1 MDESHSLLLNE
12 EALRQCPDAKKP
24 VFLYEW
30 LRYLD
35 RILPVTQRSDLK
47 SIQSQLVQQLLSRL
61 TSVNGPPIRYLL
73 ARCLARIYLIGD
85 SSTFGD
91 TLTLCNDTLKI
102 KDDSPSQL
110 PAKLAAL
117 ACIASF
123 YETMGR
129 CGSSFVDTFPI
140 MIRWLKVAE
149 SQGRA
154 EILATLSSMVS
165 GLGSGAASF
174 HKDVYKVAKAH
185 LGDRVM
191 AVRTAAL
198 QCITAL
204 VPLYPP
210 LYSNELE
217 AVVTL
222 CTKALDGSN
231 YETRLAVARLLA
243 VLLSTALQPPSPTGK
258 YFNKE
263 RIHKFQCSRVG
274 DNKNSTILTKHRIT
288 RKLKNGLRK
297 AAGKASANNKT
308 VIFRPI
314 PLDDALHLLA
324 ASFLRGG
331 IGGFLKGSSSY
342 SSATAGGQKDVRAG
356 IAMGY
361 VELMREM
368 GATWLERNLGTICRH
383 LLEVSAKCG
392 CLAYTNARED
402 YLDRRKRKRK
412 SSPVQAGEA
421 VYLRRC
427 VSYILRATVG
437 TMLSEQAQIAAC
449 KYLGQLL
456 ADYINSFDYSVE
468 PTVERVLGA
477 EAYASA
483 QAAVVATLEL
493 SNLVRQIGTAV
504 TPLFVEASGIME
516 PVFACLLHP
525 ILSARTAT
533 AWCLRC
539 VTMAV
544 PSQLTPLIDRCIS
557 RLEHMKSCSDA
568 ISGYSLALAALIAA
582 ASDCKLGIPHAKPK
596 QVLTCAEDMLKTATQ
611 QSRLAVAKISAG
623 YLLLNAVVSMG
634 SPVLKEN
641 MPRIIQL
648 WRTAFPRSTKEA
660 EAEKGRGDAFSW
672 QCALEQR
679 SGALGVMLAVAN
691 QRELADDD
699 AIKAMLLPIECA
711 LVMSSQVGTLI
722 RSYGT
727 KMRALISCVRVRV
740 YQLLMLL
747 PPKSYEHM
755 FHSLL
760 RELVA
765 EITLSDDQSSQLM
778 TSVAG
783 VMCSG
788 AEHTL
793 LAPWSGGAT
802 DQSLVEDQLQILS
815 HMGSGALENDITCLV
830 SGSAKDVHNL
840 WPEPDTPQ
848 VACLDAAVQAFG
860 RVFPMI
866 PERQKLQI
874 TEHFAEVLKNCKH
887 VQRQQAILLNVLC
900 ALAVA
905 FRGITESRGGTRLDN
920 DALRKISTSVVESGL
935 ENGSTPLVRAAAAEA
950 LGRLAQAVSD
960 PQFVALRAQACFD
973 KLRVFRDGRRAGY
986 ALALGCIHR
995 HVGSLGSGQHLH
1007 TGVSI
1012 LFALAR
1018 DHNAPSVQAWAMV
1031 ALSLIAETGGGMFR
1045 GYVELAL
1052 SDCLTLLLNTQ
1063 SGNVEVVQGIGKLL
1077 TALMTCVGPELGS
1090 CGTIEGVRSSL
1101 LAACAIQLSHPD
1113 PLIKSEAIGGLQQM
1127 HLYAPRYVNLGHLVV
1142 DIAKFLTSQ
1151 HLCLRKSSV
1160 CCLRQLVQREAREVR
1175 EHAQVLVPQGVVD
1188 EGKKLPLP
1196 DTGLE
1201 GALFDMLDV
1210 ETDPTLR
1217 AHVQE
1222 TIISLVQATCGELL
1236 NQWLLLC
1243 KDILATSSDNTRST
1257 MIVGEEKPGKEGD
1270 EDDEGND
1277 DDDATLQVGG
1287 SKSAIPDKGKVQPRW
1302 PTRVFAT
1309 QVVQR
1314 LMSVCDTER
1323 AHLDLPLAKELQMSS
1338 GGRADYL
1345 VLHLSDLV
1353 RMSFMG
1359 ATSENTELRLAGLV
1373 SLQDVITRFSSV
1385 PEPEFPGHVIL
1396 EQFQA
1401 QVGAALRPAFTE
1413 DTPSHVTAAACQVC
1427 STWIGSGV
1435 ARDLNDLRR
1444 VHQLLVSSL
1453 GKLKHGSI
1461 NTQLYSE
1468 STATLENL
1476 SILKAWAEVYVTAI
1490 AQETEGNDSRR
1501 ENLEDDDMS
1510 VASSSESLLSL
1521 VRPELDS
1528 LICYWLAALRDSA
1541 LLSLPVQFSDQIP
1554 SSGGAFY
1561 KAESAEEC
1569 REYYRSSWPPI
1580 LLALAIWLSKSN
1592 FELPENAEAP
1602 QTWPDNR
1609 RESRFHLMMGI
1620 AVEALCSRTTYA
1632 DDHTIQSCLRAI
1644 HALLECEWCQLQ
1656 LMSDIKLPIELCNVL
1671 HRLILTR
1678 DNSVT
1683 QQLCVDCAHAILDAA
1698 RCSIRISA
1706 SEDIENGN
1714 LPNSTIDSDS
1724 RPKTLYAGGEGDD
1737 GVGQGTT
1744 LTFAMME
1751 LCLCVM
1757 VRQMPQINSAQMKS
1771 RSLAPLHM
1779 RRFGRLPAD
1788 SAQLIRSGIQ
1798 LLVNVPALCS
1808 SKGRLI
1814 ILPSVLYLIIGF
1826 IRESARIDENS
1837 VVPEFP
1843 PGHLTIVATTALQA
1857 LRNLASAPP
1866 SDATLSAW
1874 VTMMQSALY
1883 SILLLVDG
1891 DYRKDECVLM
1901 LSCVILASVA
1911 PKQVVLGHR
1920 ESFHR
1925 LVRLIRSQLRSEHPQ
1940 IVSKTLQS
1948 LLSLFARRD
1957 INGPFISS
1965 LGSDVFNVIRPH
1977 VTGDNVT
1984 DKVKDITDEQLMVLQ
1999 DAFKA
2004 LEVLVTVAD
2013 DKRRFALVS
2022 LLTQSLCRLLCASSA
2037 DEWRLLSQPAR
2048 RIHEFSLQ
2056 RLNAVA
2062 PSWPREFKQ
2071 VLACHPVLKKQLES
2085 ALLFQSSR
2093 QVQAQQV
2100 AKAKAVAA
2108 ESKSVNLTQQ
2118 PTIKL
2123 TMDFNAF
2130 GKAAS

>member
-35 RILPVTQRSDLK
+35 RILPVTQRADLK
-47 SIQSQLVQQLLSRL
+47 SIQPQLVQQLLSRL
-61 TSVNGPPIRYLL
+61 TSANGPPIRYLL
-73 ARCLARIYLIGD
+73 ARCLARIYMIGD

-91 TLTLCNDTLKI
+91 TLNLCNDTLKI

-110 PAKLAAL
+110 PAKLAVL
-117 ACIASF
+117 ACIAAF

-140 MIRWLKVAE
+140 MVKWLKVAE

-154 EILATLSSMVS
+154 EILITLSSMVT
-165 GLGSGAASF
+165 GLGSGAANF
-174 HKDVYKVAKAH
+174 HKDVYKAAKAH
-185 LGDRVM
+185 LADRVM
-191 AVRTAAL
+191 PVRTAAL
-198 QCITAL
+198 QCVTAL
-204 VPLYPP
+204 VPVYPP
-210 LYSNELE
+210 LYSTELE

-231 YETRLAVARLLA
+231 YEARLAVAKLLGVLLA
-243 VLLSTALQPPSPTGK
+243 TALQPPPPPIAVGKPT
-258 YFNKE
+258 
-263 RIHKFQCSRVG
+263 
-274 DNKNSTILTKHRIT
+274 
-288 RKLKNGLRK
+288 
-297 AAGKASANNKT
+297 ANART
-308 VIFRPI
+308 GPIRPI
-314 PLDDALHLLA
+314 PLEDALHLLA
-324 ASFLRGG
+324 GGFLRGG
-331 IGGFLKGSSSY
+331 IGGFLKGGSNCST
-342 SSATAGGQKDVRAG
+342 ATVGGQKDVRAG

-361 VELMREM
+361 VEFMREM
-368 GATWLERNLGTICRH
+368 GATWLERNLAVVCRH
-383 LLEVSAKCG
+383 FLELAAKCG
-392 CLAYTNARED
+392 GIAYTN
-402 YLDRRKRKRK
+402 
-412 SSPVQAGEA
+412 SPAQAAEA
-421 VYLRRC
+421 IFLRRC

-437 TMLSEQAQIAAC
+437 TMLSEQAQITAC

-468 PTVERVLGA
+468 PGVERILGA
-477 EAYASA
+477 EAYSSA

-525 ILSARTAT
+525 IVSARTAT

-539 VTMAV
+539 ITMAV

-623 YLLLNAVVSMG
+623 YILLNAVVSMG
-634 SPVLKEN
+634 TPVVKEN

-679 SGALGVMLAVAN
+679 AGALGVMLSVAN
-691 QRELADDD
+691 QRELADDE

-765 EITLSDDQSSQLM
+765 EITLSDDQGSQMM
-778 TSVAG
+778 TTVAG
-783 VMCSG
+783 LLCSG

-802 DQSLVEDQLQILS
+802 DQALVEDQLQTLS
-815 HMGSGALENDITCLV
+815 HMGSGALENDSTCLI

-848 VACLDAAVQAFG
+848 AACLDAAMLAYG

-866 PERQKLQI
+866 PDRQKLQI
-874 TEHFAEVLKNCKH
+874 TEHFADVIKNCKQA
-887 VQRQQAILLNVLC
+887 QRQQAIMLNVLC
-900 ALAVA
+900 ALALA
-905 FRGITESRGGTRLDN
+905 FRGVSESRGGARMDSEP
-920 DALRKISTSVVESGL
+920 LRKASTALVESVL
-935 ENGSTPLVRAAAAEA
+935 ETGTTPLVRAVAAEA
-950 LGRLAQAVSD
+950 LGRLSQAVGD

-973 KLRVFRDGRRAGY
+973 KLRAFRDGRRAGY

-1007 TGVSI
+1007 TGVSV

-1063 SGNVEVVQGIGKLL
+1063 SSNVEVVQGIGKLL

-1090 CGTIEGVRSSL
+1090 CGTIEGVRASL
-1101 LAACAIQLSHPD
+1101 LAACAIQLAHPD

-1142 DIAKFLTSQ
+1142 DIATFLTSQ
-1151 HLCLRKSSV
+1151 HLCLRKASV

-1222 TIISLVQATCGELL
+1222 TIISLVQATCSELL

-1243 KDILATSSDNTRST
+1243 KDILATSNDNTRST
-1257 MIVGEEKPGKEGD
+1257 MFVGEEKAGKEGD
-1270 EDDEGND
+1270 EDEEGGD

-1287 SKSAIPDKGKVQPRW
+1287 SRSAVPDKGKVQPRW

-1323 AHLDLPLAKELQMSS
+1323 AHLDLSLAKELQMSS

-1359 ATSENTELRLAGLV
+1359 ATSDNTELRLAGLN
-1373 SLQDVITRFSSV
+1373 SLQDVITRFSTV

-1468 STATLENL
+1468 SAATLEKL

-1490 AQETEGNDSRR
+1490 AQEEHKQNRKESSGD
-1501 ENLEDDDMS
+1501 DDDMGYMN
-1510 VASSSESLLSL
+1510 SSESLLSL

-1528 LICYWLAALRDSA
+1528 LVCYWLAALRDSA
-1541 LLSLPVQFSDQIP
+1541 LLSLPAQFSDQMP
-1554 SSGGAFY
+1554 ASGGAFY
-1561 KAESAEEC
+1561 KAESADAC
-1569 REYYRSSWPPI
+1569 REYYRTSWPPI

-1632 DDHTIQSCLRAI
+1632 DDPTIQSCLRAV
-1644 HALLECEWCQLQ
+1644 HALLQCEWCQLQ
-1656 LMSDIKLPIELCNVL
+1656 LMSDIRLPIELCNVL

-1678 DNSVT
+1678 DNLAT

-1698 RCSIRISA
+1698 RCSIRINA

-1714 LPNSTIDSDS
+1714 LPSPITNSDD
-1724 RPKTLYAGGEGDD
+1724 RPRNLYSGGEGDD
-1737 GVGQGTT
+1737 GIAQGTT

-1771 RSLAPLHM
+1771 KSLAPLHM
-1779 RRFGRLPAD
+1779 RRFGRLPVE
-1788 SAQLIRSGIQ
+1788 SANLIRSGIQ
-1798 LLVNVPALCS
+1798 LLVNVSTGIGWWEKVSIKCLCQVPSLCS
-1808 SKGRLI
+1808 SNGRLI
-1814 ILPSVLYLIIGF
+1814 ILPSILYLIIGF
-1826 IRESARIDENS
+1826 IRESARVDENS
-1837 VVPEFP
+1837 VVPDLP
-1843 PGHLTIVATTALQA
+1843 PGHLTTVATTALQA

-1866 SDATLSAW
+1866 TDATLSSW

-1883 SILLLVDG
+1883 SILLLCDG
-1891 DYRKDECVLM
+1891 EYRKDECVLM
-1901 LSCVILASVA
+1901 LSCVVLASVA
-1911 PKQVVLGHR
+1911 PRQVVLGHR

-1925 LVRLIRSQLRSEHPQ
+1925 LVRLIRGQLNSEHPQ

-1948 LLSLFARRD
+1948 LSSLFARRD

-1965 LGSDVFNVIRPH
+1965 LGRDVFNVVRPL
-1977 VTGDNVT
+1977 VTGDDVLT
-1984 DKVKDITDEQLMVLQ
+1984 KVKDISEEQLPVVQ

-2013 DKRRFALVS
+2013 EKRKFSLVS
-2022 LLTQSLCRLLCASSA
+2022 LLTQSLCRLLCATTA

-2048 RIHEFSLQ
+2048 RVHEFAMQ

-2062 PSWPREFKQ
+2062 PAWPAEFKQ
-2071 VLACHPVLKKQLES
+2071 VLASHPTLKKRLEN

-2100 AKAKAVAA
+2100 AKAKAVA
-2108 ESKSVNLTQQ
+2108 ETKTVHLSQQ

>member
-243 VLLSTALQPPSPTGK
+243 VLLSTALQPPSPT
-258 YFNKE
+258 
-263 RIHKFQCSRVG
+263 
-274 DNKNSTILTKHRIT
+274 
-288 RKLKNGLRK
+288 

-392 CLAYTNARED
+392 CLAYTN
-402 YLDRRKRKRK
+402 
-412 SSPVQAGEA
+412 SPVQAGEA

-995 HVGSLGSGQHLH
+995 H
-1007 TGVSI
+1007 
-1012 LFALAR
+1012 
-1018 DHNAPSVQAWAMV
+1018 AWAMV

-1101 LAACAIQLSHPD
+1101 LAACAIQ
-1113 PLIKSEAIGGLQQM
+1113 
-1127 HLYAPRYVNLGHLVV
+1127 
-1142 DIAKFLTSQ
+1142 
-1151 HLCLRKSSV
+1151 
-1160 CCLRQLVQREAREVR
+1160 VR

-1501 ENLEDDDMS
+1501 ENLGLLLFWKALALGSILSSSWDISQRNLTEDDDMS

>member
-1 MDESHSLLLNE
+1 MAAVANLIKNAAFSDASVAAWPLCSPQSKMCLFFGSSRPGSLVFLSMDESHSLLLNE

-35 RILPVTQRSDLK
+35 RILPVTQRADLK
-47 SIQSQLVQQLLSRL
+47 SIQPQLVQQLLSRL
-61 TSVNGPPIRYLL
+61 TSANGPPIRYLL
-73 ARCLARIYLIGD
+73 ARCLARIYMIGD

-91 TLTLCNDTLKI
+91 TLNLCNDTLKI

-110 PAKLAAL
+110 PAKLAVL
-117 ACIASF
+117 ACIAAF

-140 MIRWLKVAE
+140 MVKWLKVAE

-154 EILATLSSMVS
+154 EILITLSSMVT
-165 GLGSGAASF
+165 GLGSGAANF
-174 HKDVYKVAKAH
+174 HKDVYKAAKAH
-185 LGDRVM
+185 LADRVM
-191 AVRTAAL
+191 PVRTAAL
-198 QCITAL
+198 QCVTAL
-204 VPLYPP
+204 VPVYPP
-210 LYSNELE
+210 LYSTELE

-231 YETRLAVARLLA
+231 YEARLAVAKLLGVLLA
-243 VLLSTALQPPSPTGK
+243 TALQPPPPPIAVGKPT
-258 YFNKE
+258 
-263 RIHKFQCSRVG
+263 
-274 DNKNSTILTKHRIT
+274 
-288 RKLKNGLRK
+288 
-297 AAGKASANNKT
+297 ANART
-308 VIFRPI
+308 GPIRPI
-314 PLDDALHLLA
+314 PLEDALHLLA
-324 ASFLRGG
+324 GGFLRGG
-331 IGGFLKGSSSY
+331 IGGFLKGGSNCST
-342 SSATAGGQKDVRAG
+342 ATVGGQKDVRAG

-361 VELMREM
+361 VEFMREM
-368 GATWLERNLGTICRH
+368 GATWLERNLAVVCRH
-383 LLEVSAKCG
+383 FLELAAKCG
-392 CLAYTNARED
+392 GIAYTN
-402 YLDRRKRKRK
+402 
-412 SSPVQAGEA
+412 SPAQAAEA
-421 VYLRRC
+421 IFLRRC

-437 TMLSEQAQIAAC
+437 TMLSEQAQITAC

-468 PTVERVLGA
+468 PGVERILGA
-477 EAYASA
+477 EAYSSA

-525 ILSARTAT
+525 IVSARTAT

-539 VTMAV
+539 ITMAV

-623 YLLLNAVVSMG
+623 YILLNAVVSMG
-634 SPVLKEN
+634 TPVVKEN

-679 SGALGVMLAVAN
+679 AGALGVMLSVAN
-691 QRELADDD
+691 QRELADDE

-765 EITLSDDQSSQLM
+765 EITLSDDQGSQMM
-778 TSVAG
+778 TTVAG
-783 VMCSG
+783 LLCSG

-802 DQSLVEDQLQILS
+802 DQALVEDQ
-815 HMGSGALENDITCLV
+815 
-830 SGSAKDVHNL
+830 
-840 WPEPDTPQ
+840 
-848 VACLDAAVQAFG
+848 
-860 RVFPMI
+860 VFPMI
-866 PERQKLQI
+866 PDRQKLQI
-874 TEHFAEVLKNCKH
+874 TEHFADVIKNCKQA
-887 VQRQQAILLNVLC
+887 QRQQAIMLNVLC
-900 ALAVA
+900 ALALA
-905 FRGITESRGGTRLDN
+905 FRGVSESRGGARMDSEP
-920 DALRKISTSVVESGL
+920 LRKASTALVESVL
-935 ENGSTPLVRAAAAEA
+935 ETGTTPLVRAVAAEA
-950 LGRLAQAVSD
+950 LGRLSQAVGD

-973 KLRVFRDGRRAGY
+973 KLRAFRDGRRAGY

-1007 TGVSI
+1007 TGVSV

-1063 SGNVEVVQGIGKLL
+1063 SSNVEVVQGIGKLL

-1090 CGTIEGVRSSL
+1090 CGTIEGVRASL
-1101 LAACAIQLSHPD
+1101 LAACAIQLAHPD

-1142 DIAKFLTSQ
+1142 DIATFLTSQ
-1151 HLCLRKSSV
+1151 HLCLRKASV

-1222 TIISLVQATCGELL
+1222 TIISLVQATCSELL

-1243 KDILATSSDNTRST
+1243 KDILATSNDNTRST
-1257 MIVGEEKPGKEGD
+1257 MFVGEEKAGKEGD
-1270 EDDEGND
+1270 EDEEGGD

-1287 SKSAIPDKGKVQPRW
+1287 SRSAVPDKGKVQPRW

-1323 AHLDLPLAKELQMSS
+1323 AHLDLSLAKELQMSS

-1359 ATSENTELRLAGLV
+1359 ATSDNTELRLAGLN
-1373 SLQDVITRFSSV
+1373 SLQDVITRFSTV

-1468 STATLENL
+1468 SAATLEKL

-1490 AQETEGNDSRR
+1490 AQEEHKQNRKESSGD
-1501 ENLEDDDMS
+1501 DDDMGYMN
-1510 VASSSESLLSL
+1510 SSESLLSL

-1528 LICYWLAALRDSA
+1528 LVCYWLAALRDSA
-1541 LLSLPVQFSDQIP
+1541 LLSLPAQFSDQMP
-1554 SSGGAFY
+1554 ASGGAFY
-1561 KAESAEEC
+1561 KAESADAC
-1569 REYYRSSWPPI
+1569 REYYRTSWPPI

-1632 DDHTIQSCLRAI
+1632 DDPTIQSCLRAV
-1644 HALLECEWCQLQ
+1644 HALLQCEWCQLQ
-1656 LMSDIKLPIELCNVL
+1656 LMSDIRLPIELCNVL

-1678 DNSVT
+1678 DNLAT

-1698 RCSIRISA
+1698 RCSIRINA

-1714 LPNSTIDSDS
+1714 LPSPITNSDD
-1724 RPKTLYAGGEGDD
+1724 RPRNLYSGGEGDD
-1737 GVGQGTT
+1737 GIAQGTT

-1771 RSLAPLHM
+1771 KSLAPLHM
-1779 RRFGRLPAD
+1779 RRFGRLPVE
-1788 SAQLIRSGIQ
+1788 SANLIRSGIQ
-1798 LLVNVPALCS
+1798 LLVNVSTGIGWWEKVSIKCLCQVPSLCS
-1808 SKGRLI
+1808 SNGRLI
-1814 ILPSVLYLIIGF
+1814 ILPSILYLIIGF
-1826 IRESARIDENS
+1826 IRESARVDENS
-1837 VVPEFP
+1837 VVPDLP
-1843 PGHLTIVATTALQA
+1843 PGHLTTVATTALQA

-1866 SDATLSAW
+1866 TDATLSSW

-1883 SILLLVDG
+1883 SILLLCDG
-1891 DYRKDECVLM
+1891 EYRKDECVLM
-1901 LSCVILASVA
+1901 LSCVVLASVA
-1911 PKQVVLGHR
+1911 PRQVVLGHR

-1925 LVRLIRSQLRSEHPQ
+1925 LVRLIRGQLNSEHPQ

-1948 LLSLFARRD
+1948 LSSLFARRD

-1965 LGSDVFNVIRPH
+1965 LGRDVFNVVRPL
-1977 VTGDNVT
+1977 VTGDDVLT
-1984 DKVKDITDEQLMVLQ
+1984 KVKDISEEQLPVVQ

-2013 DKRRFALVS
+2013 EKRKFSLVS
-2022 LLTQSLCRLLCASSA
+2022 LLTQSLCRLLCATTA

-2048 RIHEFSLQ
+2048 RVHEFAMQ

-2062 PSWPREFKQ
+2062 PAWPAEFKQ
-2071 VLACHPVLKKQLES
+2071 VLASHPTLKKRLEN

-2100 AKAKAVAA
+2100 AKAKAVA
-2108 ESKSVNLTQQ
+2108 ETKTVHLSQQ

>member
-1 MDESHSLLLNE
+1 M
-12 EALRQCPDAKKP
+12 
-24 VFLYEW
+24 
-30 LRYLD
+30 
-35 RILPVTQRSDLK
+35 K

-61 TSVNGPPIRYLL
+61 TTINGPPIRYLL

-91 TLTLCNDTLKI
+91 TLNLCNDTLKI

-110 PAKLAAL
+110 PVKLAAL

-140 MIRWLKVAE
+140 MVKWLKVAE

-154 EILATLSSMVS
+154 EILITLSSMVT
-165 GLGSGAASF
+165 GLGSGATSF
-174 HKDVYKVAKAH
+174 YKDVYKAAKAH
-185 LGDRVM
+185 LADRVM

-198 QCITAL
+198 QCVAAL
-204 VPLYPP
+204 VPVYPP
-210 LYSNELE
+210 LYSSELE
-217 AVVTL
+217 AVITL
-222 CTKALDGSN
+222 STKALDGSN
-231 YETRLAVARLLA
+231 YEARLAVARLLA
-243 VLLSTALQPPSPTGK
+243 VLLSTALQPPPQMSIGK
-258 YFNKE
+258 
-263 RIHKFQCSRVG
+263 S
-274 DNKNSTILTKHRIT
+274 
-288 RKLKNGLRK
+288 
-297 AAGKASANNKT
+297 SANART
-308 VIFRPI
+308 LPIRPV
-314 PLDDALHLLA
+314 PLDDVLHLLA

-368 GATWLERNLGTICRH
+368 GATWLERNLAVICRH
-383 LLEVSAKCG
+383 LLEVASKCG
-392 CLAYTNARED
+392 TLAYTT
-402 YLDRRKRKRK
+402 
-412 SSPVQAGEA
+412 SPSQAAEA
-421 VYLRRC
+421 IFLRRC

-437 TMLSEQAQIAAC
+437 TMLSEQAQITAC

-582 ASDCKLGIPHAKPK
+582 ASDCKLGIPHGKPK

-623 YLLLNAVVSMG
+623 YILLNAVVSMG
-634 SPVLKEN
+634 SPVVKEN

-691 QRELADDD
+691 QRELADDE
-699 AIKAMLLPIECA
+699 AIKAMLLPVECA

-722 RSYGT
+722 RSYGP
-727 KMRALISCVRVRV
+727 KMRALISCVRVRT

-765 EITLSDDQSSQLM
+765 EVTMSDDQGAQLM
-778 TSVAG
+778 SSVAG
-783 VMCSG
+783 VLCSG

-802 DQSLVEDQLQILS
+802 DQALVEDQLQTLS

-860 RVFPMI
+860 KVFPMI

-874 TEHFAEVLKNCKH
+874 IEHFTEVIKNCKQA
-887 VQRQQAILLNVLC
+887 QRQQAILLNALC
-900 ALAVA
+900 ALALA
-905 FRGITESRGGTRLDN
+905 FRSVSESRGCSRLDN
-920 DALRKISTSVVESGL
+920 EALRKVSTALVESGL
-935 ENGSTPLVRAAAAEA
+935 ESGATPLVRAVAAEA
-950 LGRLAQAVSD
+950 LGRLAQAVGD

-1018 DHNAPSVQAWAMV
+1018 DQNAPSVQAWAMV

-1090 CGTIEGVRSSL
+1090 CGTIEGLRASL
-1101 LAACAIQLSHPD
+1101 LAACAIQLAHPD

-1142 DIAKFLTSQ
+1142 DIATFLTSQ

-1217 AHVQE
+1217 SHVQE

-1257 MIVGEEKPGKEGD
+1257 MIVGEEKAAKEGD
-1270 EDDEGND
+1270 EDEESND
-1277 DDDATLQVGG
+1277 DDDATLHVG
-1287 SKSAIPDKGKVQPRW
+1287 SSRSAVPDKGKVQPRW

-1323 AHLDLPLAKELQMSS
+1323 AHLDLSLAKELQMSS

-1359 ATSENTELRLAGLV
+1359 ATSDNTELRLAGLT
-1373 SLQDVITRFSSV
+1373 SLQDVITRFSTV

-1468 STATLENL
+1468 SAATLEKL
-1476 SILKAWAEVYVTAI
+1476 SILKAWAEVYVTAV
-1490 AQETEGNDSRR
+1490 AQETESNENRR
-1501 ENLEDDDMS
+1501 ENGEDEDIN
-1510 VASSSESLLSL
+1510 ALGASESLLSL

-1528 LICYWLAALRDSA
+1528 LVCYWLAALRDSA
-1541 LLSLPVQFSDQIP
+1541 LLSLPVQFSDQMP

-1632 DDHTIQSCLRAI
+1632 DDHTIQSCVRAI

-1678 DNSVT
+1678 DNLAT
-1683 QQLCVDCAHAILDAA
+1683 QQLCVDCALAILDAA
-1698 RCSIRISA
+1698 KCSIRINA
-1706 SEDIENGN
+1706 SEDMENGN
-1714 LPNSTIDSDS
+1714 LPSSTDSDS
-1724 RPKTLYAGGEGDD
+1724 RPKTLYAGDEGDE
-1737 GVGQGTT
+1737 GIGQGTT

-1779 RRFGRLPAD
+1779 RRFGRLPAE
-1788 SAQLIRSGIQ
+1788 SAHLIRSGIQ
-1798 LLVNVPALCS
+1798 LLVNVPSLCS

-1826 IRESARIDENS
+1826 IRESARVDENS
-1837 VVPEFP
+1837 VVPDLP
-1843 PGHLTIVATTALQA
+1843 PGHLTTVATTALQA
-1857 LRNLASAPP
+1857 LRNLASTPP
-1866 SDATLSAW
+1866 TDSTLSQW

-1883 SILLLVDG
+1883 SILLLCDG
-1891 DYRKDECVLM
+1891 DYRKDDCVLM
-1901 LSCVILASVA
+1901 LSCVVLASAA
-1911 PKQVVLGHR
+1911 PRQVVLGHR

-1925 LVRLIRSQLRSEHPQ
+1925 LVRLLRSQLHSEHPQ

-1948 LLSLFARRD
+1948 LSSLFARREV
-1957 INGPFISS
+1957 NGPFISS
-1965 LGSDVFNVIRPH
+1965 LGRDVFNVIRPL

-1984 DKVKDITDEQLMVLQ
+1984 ARVKDITEDRIPVLQ
-1999 DAFKA
+1999 DAFRA

-2013 DKRRFALVS
+2013 EKRKFALVS

-2048 RIHEFSLQ
+2048 KIHEFALQ

-2062 PSWPREFKQ
+2062 PSWPVEFKQ
-2071 VLACHPVLKKQLES
+2071 VLASHPALKKQLES

-2093 QVQAQQV
+2093 QVQAQQI

-2108 ESKSVNLTQQ
+2108 ESKTGHLSQQ